1 MAVPHVAGDRAG
13 REGAGRDG
21 MGGDGAG
28 PGQGRGE
35 RVTIS
40 DIAREAG
47 VSVPT
52 VSKVLNGHAH
62 VAAGTRR
69 RVERLLVEHQ
79 YTRRAK
85 RREGQARL
93 VDLVFNNL
101 DSEWSVEIIRG
112 VEMVAHESGLG
123 TVVSA
128 IHGETTE
135 ERRWLDNLTARWS
148 DGIIL
153 AVTELR
159 PAHAEQIRALGIPM
173 VIIDP
178 VGQPDPHVASVGAT
192 NWNGALTATEHLI
205 SLGHERI
212 GLIGGR
218 PDVQCSRARLDGYR
232 SAMQSAGLPLDEDLV
247 AEGDFYAPR
256 GEQAAHE
263 LLSLP
268 HPPTAIFAGNDQQAL
283 GVYRTAGHLGL
294 RVPDDLSVVGFD
306 DLPAARLSSPPLTTV
321 RQPVAQMAAQAMRML
336 LLYLETGSFETR
348 RLELSTELV
357 VRDSTAPPPRN

>member
-1 MAVPHVAGDRAG
+1 MAAPHTAGERA
-13 REGAGRDG
+13 EGAR
-21 MGGDGAG
+21 A
-28 PGQGRGE
+28 RSRRE

-69 RVERLLVEHQ
+69 KVERLLAKYQ
-79 YTRRAK
+79 YTRRTK

-112 VEMVAHESGLG
+112 VEAVAHESGLG

-135 ERRWLDNLTARWS
+135 ERRWLENLTARWS

-159 PAHAEQIRALGIPM
+159 PAHEEQIRALGIPM

-178 VGQPDPHVASVGAT
+178 VGQPDPQVASVGAT

-218 PDVQCSRARLDGYR
+218 PELQCSRARLDGYR
-232 SAMQSAGLPLDEDLV
+232 SALRSAGLPVDDGLI

-256 GEQAAHE
+256 GEQAARE
-263 LLSLP
+263 LLSSP

-283 GVYRTAGHLGL
+283 GVYRTAERLGM

-306 DLPAARLSSPPLTTV
+306 DLPAAGLASPPLTTI

-336 LLYLETGSFETR
+336 LRCLETGSFETR

-357 VRDSTAPPPRN
+357 VRDSTAPPRRH